1 MQNVV
6 RNGYKINLAKTIDQR
21 KQLNSE
27 SELSRAIHFL
37 SSMEICD
44 TCRPANEVSFLKLG
58 KFNYEVD
65 YKSRIISVSE

>member
-6 RNGYKINLAKTIDQR
+6 RNFYKINLSNTIDR
-21 KQLNSE
+21 SKHLKME

-44 TCRPANEVSFLKLG
+44 TCRPANEVSKLKLG
-58 KFNYEVD
+58 NFNYKVD
-65 YKSRIISVSE
+65 YKSKIISVE